1 MTGKK
6 HVGCKHRQ
14 SNIKREL
21 QNTIKATFCGL
32 GWEVKS
38 SLWNSLHDFSCI
50 KQSLSYSFWE
60 SHSLWSPS
68 CSTDTGKMKW
78 KVIYIAWCCKIWFKL
93 TFSLSIDTG
102 KCYVSVCV
110 SLVLQQMNWKSCI
123 LLLWEKASTQSCH
136 LALSSSLAM
145 LDRLFWG
152 CLSLLC
158 LNNIGTT
165 SSLTNLQVPK
175 SSLKTSFSHHKNI

>member
-1 MTGKK
+1 MISPALNN
-6 HVGCKHRQ
+6 HYHIR
-14 SNIKREL
+14 
-21 QNTIKATFCGL
+21 F
-32 GWEVKS
+32 
-38 SLWNSLHDFSCI
+38 
-50 KQSLSYSFWE
+50 E
-60 SHSLWSPS
+60 SHIHSGHLLVQQTP
-68 CSTDTGKMKW
+68 GKMKW